1 MSKELDFDLFMTGVG
16 EGISNEEYEGFITNE
31 EEWI

>member
-1 MSKELDFDLFMTGVG
+1 MSKEINLGFMTGVG
-16 EGISNEEYEGFITNE
+16 EGVIDDYEGFITNE